1 MESFDIM
8 AIKVDQRVQKAQE
21 MQGVFTKFGC
31 NVKVRL
37 GLHEAGDVCSN
48 QGLILLQLT
57 GDEAELKEFEKEL
70 NGIEGVTAKSLK
82 I

>member
-1 MESFDIM
+1 ML
-8 AIKVDQRVQKAQE
+8 IKLDQRIQKAVDVQALL
-21 MQGVFTKFGC
+21 TRYGC
-31 NVKVRL
+31 NVKMRL

-57 GDEAELKEFEKEL
+57 GEGKELKQFEKEL
-70 NGIEGVTAKSLK
+70 NEIEGVKAKMVG